1 MATQDLARPFSFR
14 GLFTPLAE
22 ADDCGRIGLRHG
34 DTFEEQMA
42 HLQCHVYSP
51 VVGQRAGE
59 PGDSGPCCLRTAGGP
74 GRLVDVLNT
83 GPFEL
88 AVGQEVAL
96 IAPFV
101 ERLRYCLREDG
112 GASLFSFPLTVA
124 YQEAEKACLYYNAV
138 KMASLAWADKRP
150 DSSLLLE
157 YLSPRVGDW
166 ARPIAEAAMAE
177 NAQLY
182 KVSAIE
188 LSHLCDVAVGFH
200 ALLPHLRGWLADALG
215 PGEAA
220 EDSALRLANA
230 VKTFW
235 PAGPNTGTAAASD
248 QETLGAVNDLLGALK
263 TWRSQLEL
271 KPVGRVHRK
280 MSDSRTVG
288 PGEPFEILLYR

>member
-182 KVSAIE
+182 K
-188 LSHLCDVAVGFH
+188 
-200 ALLPHLRGWLADALG
+200 P
-215 PGEAA
+215 
-220 EDSALRLANA
+220 
-230 VKTFW
+230 
-235 PAGPNTGTAAASD
+235 
-248 QETLGAVNDLLGALK
+248 
-263 TWRSQLEL
+263 
-271 KPVGRVHRK
+271 
-280 MSDSRTVG
+280 
-288 PGEPFEILLYR
+288 